1 MYIAADCY
9 KYTPTTLRGCS
20 VILLIAFLSQR
31 GTGTSPALSS
41 PTKSLNHP
49 SAAALTTQVVQHCLP
64 LLSFPPPPKA
74 NTEHPGDNHCC
85 EPNYCS
91 RRCLVASLQSRTS
104 QLLCPRQLRLLK
116 VGLQSFTILLSGK
129 EKASCHLA
137 GAEFAQLHLCVSY
150 K

>member
-49 SAAALTTQVVQHCLP
+49 SVEALTTQVVQHCLP
-64 LLSFPPPPKA
+64 LLSSPPPPKKSQEITTVVSQTA
-74 NTEHPGDNHCC
+74 APAGVWL
-85 EPNYCS
+85 PAS
-91 RRCLVASLQSRTS
+91 RAVLPSSSAPSS
-104 QLLCPRQLRLLK
+104 
-116 VGLQSFTILLSGK
+116 
-129 EKASCHLA
+129 
-137 GAEFAQLHLCVSY
+137 
-150 K
+150 

>member
-64 LLSFPPPPKA
+64 LLSSPPKKA
-74 NTEHPGDNHCC
+74 ITEHPGDNHCC
-85 EPNYCS
+85 EPNCRSHRCS
-91 RRCLVASLQSRTS
+91 VASLQRCTF
-104 QLLCPRQLRLLK
+104 QLLCPKQLRLLI
-116 VGLQSFTILLSGK
+116 VGLQYFTIPLSGK
-129 EKASCHLA
+129 EKASCHLGGA
-137 GAEFAQLHLCVSY
+137 GFAQLHLCVSY